1 MKVQR
6 QRDLERGRTLAAE
19 ERETQL
25 RIKSGQLAV
34 VKAAAAVSQAEDP
47 SSLSNLPDFIN
58 PRMPDLEARISGAL
72 ILSHAPSTAAME
84 RLRGLLGQVLRLEP
98 WRLSTNTEDG
108 LLVQIL
114 IAAPEASSRNLTQNL
129 NLDPERLSLN

>member
-1 MKVQR
+1 LKVQR
-6 QRDLERGRTLAAE
+6 QRDIERGRTLAAE

>member
-34 VKAAAAVSQAEDP
+34 VEAAAAVSQAEDP

>member
-6 QRDLERGRTLAAE
+6 QRDIERGRTLAAE